1 MTVSSEIAI
10 RALELFDRV
19 IELGELERS
28 AFLDRHCNDGAVRA
42 RIEAMLLAD
51 GQDSGL
57 LDKGAV
63 AEYAARAVDGIAAPT
78 MPEKVGSYRIVG
90 RLGEGGMA
98 TVYLAKR
105 DDQAF
110 DRTVA
115 LKLVH
120 PARQTEHWQSKFLQE
135 RQILASLHHA
145 NIAVLLDGGITDD
158 GQPYFAMEYVDGRP
172 VTDYCNSERLTLRRR
187 IRLFLSVCDA
197 VSYAHTNLVVHRD
210 LKPSNILVDAG
221 GQPKLL
227 DFGIARILSE
237 RNTSQTRTSLRALT
251 PDYAAPEQFTGAP
264 VTTAVDVFA
273 LGGLLYELLAGR
285 RPFVSETGS
294 ALDIERQI
302 HDRGAPTFAQL
313 EQGLGEGRFREIA
326 RARCLTRRK
335 LRRSLRGDLE
345 NIVLKALRTEP
356 ERRYV
361 SVEALA
367 ADLRRYL
374 NGLPVEA
381 QADTAW
387 YRLRKF
393 VARHPVG
400 IPLGSAAVV
409 ALVVASA
416 IALQQAREARTA
428 AALARLEAAKAT
440 QTRDFVASLFEFA
453 GPDKSLGERLT
464 ARQLLDLGAARVD
477 QELAGQPELH
487 AEMLL
492 LLATTYSQIAQYE
505 AALPLAER
513 ATALYAGSGNESL
526 QVAALRELARIRRH
540 QGRFVEAGAY
550 LDSAEP
556 ALLRAGEAA
565 VSALLV
571 ERGELHREQARFDEA
586 RAVFERALAIDRA
599 RLAPTADIARDLY
612 RLGTLEFSAGN
623 SELGLSLLRD
633 AAERLAAADS
643 AETTLHASI
652 RHDIGVM
659 LIQRGELNAAKEILE
674 AVRATRGKLLGDRH
688 PDLAVT
694 MKELAGIARQ
704 QGASDEAESLYLAAL
719 DINESMLGPEHPET
733 ANNLNSLAVFYRGLG
748 RDEQALEY
756 GMRALDGARLAYGE
770 RHPTVGLM
778 SVNVGA
784 MYRMLGEDLPA
795 ERSTLEGLDIIV
807 SSVGPDHQLAGVAQ
821 NALAGL
827 YHEQGRLDE
836 AEKNYRAALTVFE
849 ATAGPSHPQTA
860 RIINGLATLL
870 FETGRPA
877 EAEGHFR
884 RAAGIATA
892 ELPGDHPT
900 TAAIHMGLARALAAS
915 GQCEEALALEAR
927 YLPVLEASSQ
937 LSRRTADNA
946 LERLAACR

>member
-1 MTVSSEIAI
+1 MTASSDIAI

-19 IELGELERS
+19 IELNEPDR
-28 AFLDRHCNDGAVRA
+28 AAYLDRHCDDGAVRA

-51 GQDSGL
+51 RHDSGL
-57 LDKGAV
+57 LDKGAD
-63 AEYAARAVDGIAAPT
+63 AGFASRAVDDVAAPS
-78 MPEKVGSYRIVG
+78 MPEKVGSYRIVD

-98 TVYLAKR
+98 TVYLAER

-120 PARQTEHWQSKFLQE
+120 PARQTEHWQSRFLQE

-145 NIAVLLDGGITDD
+145 NIAMLLDGGITED

-237 RNTSQTRTSLRALT
+237 RDTSQTRTSLRALT

-302 HDRGAPTFAQL
+302 CHRGAPTFAQL
-313 EQGLGEGRFREIA
+313 EQGLGEDQLREIA
-326 RARCLTRRK
+326 SARCLTRRK
-335 LRRSLRGDLE
+335 LRRSLGGDLE

-374 NGLPVEA
+374 DGLPVEA
-381 QADTAW
+381 RADTAW

-393 VARHPVG
+393 VSRHAVG
-400 IPLGSAAVV
+400 VPLGSAAVV

-416 IALQQAREARTA
+416 IAFQQAREARTA

-464 ARQLLDLGAARVD
+464 ARQLLDLGAARID

-492 LLATTYSQIAQYE
+492 LLAATYSQIAQYE

-513 ATALYAGSGNESL
+513 AAALYAGSANESL
-526 QVAALRELARIRRH
+526 QVSALRELARIRRH
-540 QGRFVEAGAY
+540 QGRFAEAGAY

-556 ALLRAGEAA
+556 VLLHAGEAA
-565 VSALLV
+565 LSALLI

-586 RAVFERALAIDRA
+586 RAAFERALAIDRG

-612 RLGTLEFSAGN
+612 RLGTLEFSAGD

-633 AAERLAAADS
+633 AAERLAAAGS

-659 LIQRGELNAAKEILE
+659 LIQRGELNAAKDVLE
-674 AVRATRGKLLGDRH
+674 AVQTTRRKLLGDRH

-704 QGASDEAESLYLAAL
+704 QGASDEAESLYLGAL

-748 RDEQALEY
+748 RDEQALEF
-756 GMRALDGARLAYGE
+756 GLRALDGAHLAYGE

-784 MYRMLGEDLPA
+784 MYRMLGEDLLA
-795 ERSTLEGLDIIV
+795 ERSMLEGLDIIV
-807 SSVGPDHQLAGVAQ
+807 GSVGRDHQLAGVAQ

-836 AEKNYRAALTVFE
+836 AEKNYRAALIVFE
-849 ATAGPSHPQTA
+849 TTAGPSHPQTA

-870 FETGRPA
+870 LETDRPA
-877 EAEGHFR
+877 EAEVHFR

-900 TAAIHMGLARALAAS
+900 TAAIHVGLARALAVS

-927 YLPVLEASSQ
+927 YLPVLGASSQ
-937 LSRRTADNA
+937 VSPRTADDA
-946 LERLAACR
+946 LKGLAACR